1 METRQHGSWVT
12 HTPQTEGKI
21 EYKYMCVRMCVRQR
35 NIQQQNNWDYTQA
48 HHKSY
53 TDITEFFL

>member
-12 HTPQTEGKI
+12 HTPQSEGKI
-21 EYKYMCVRMCVRQR
+21 EYKYMCVRQR
-35 NIQQQNNWDYTQA
+35 NIQRQNIWNYTQA

-53 TDITEFFL
+53 TDITEIIL